1 MSPTTRMPVPMIE
14 RPVSVSGTPCPFSVK
29 MAMSILLFHD
39 REGIE
44 RLALAAD
51 FEMEV
56 RRGGSPGAARER
68 DHLPRHDRVT
78 FADHQ
83 PRGVPLHRLISG
95 GVPQEDEQTVRGV
108 RAGLCHDTGGGGA
121 DRDRKSTRLNS
132 SHLG

>member
-14 RPVSVSGTPCPFSVK
+14 RPVSVSEAPCPFSVK

-51 FEMEV
+51 FEVEV

-68 DHLPRHDRVT
+68 DQLPRHDRVT
-78 FADHQ
+78 FADHDT
-83 PRGVPLHRLISG
+83 RGVPKNSIISG
-95 GVPQEDEQTVRGV
+95 AVPQY
-108 RAGLCHDTGGGGA
+108 
-121 DRDRKSTRLNS
+121 DRKPVVVVHDGTRS
-132 SHLG
+132 VTGRVSA

>member
-51 FEMEV
+51 FEVEV

-78 FADHQ
+78 FADHGA
-83 PRGVPLHRLISG
+83 RGRSARRTTFSG
-95 GVPQEDEQTVRGV
+95 GAFTPSSCRG
-108 RAGLCHDTGGGGA
+108 
-121 DRDRKSTRLNS
+121 SW
-132 SHLG
+132 